1 MMNRLNSTISTAKAA
16 ARPNPAAVPR
26 AAGFANTAGTH
37 TVDPGIAA
45 LEQRVAE
52 LEAVLSQLASV
63 LIVSS
68 NGMTATLKA
77 TYVQLDASV
86 EVKVNCGLHYEVNTG
101 ANLTLKAGAVAKL
114 NGTAVVINNGM
125 KPVARN
131 GDPVGNGVITGGN
144 STVLA

>member
-1 MMNRLNSTISTAKAA
+1 MLNRLNSYPTTAKAA
-16 ARPNPAAVPR
+16 PLPR
-26 AAGFANTAGTH
+26 AAGFPNQAGANPA
-37 TVDPGIAA
+37 DPRVTA

-52 LEAVLSQLASV
+52 LEALVSQLASV

-77 TYVQLDASV
+77 TYVQLDAAV

-101 ANLTLKAGAVAKL
+101 ANLTLKAGTIAKL
-114 NGTAVVINNGM
+114 NGSAVIINNGL
-125 KPVARN
+125 KPVARS
-131 GDPVGNGVITGGN
+131 GDPTGNGAISGGN